1 MLARPSLSLEAD
13 EQQRIHQSDGCV
25 WDLDETLPKA
35 VQHRFL
41 YCFLLSGPFKAIATV

>member
-13 EQQRIHQSDGCV
+13 EQQQIHQSDGCV
-25 WDLDETLPKA
+25 WDLDGTPPRV

-41 YCFLLSGPFKAIATV
+41 YCYMLSGPFKEIAIF